1 MTEQTLAIIKP
12 DAIQRN
18 LMGAILG
25 KIEAA
30 GLRIRALK
38 MVRMDK
44 EQAKGFYAVHADKP
58 FFESLT
64 DYMSSGPAVVAVLE
78 AENAISAYRE
88 LMGATNPEEAE
99 TGTIR
104 KEYALDI
111 ERNSVHG
118 SDSPENAKREINY
131 FFNRLEMVN

>member
-88 LMGATNPEEAE
+88 LMGATKPEEAE

>member
-88 LMGATNPEEAE
+88 LMGATKPEEAE

-118 SDSPENAKREINY
+118 SDSPENAEREINY

>member
-118 SDSPENAKREINY
+118 SDSPENAEREINY